1 MLSLHYIGTPVKE
14 GSHVKKLELEAT
26 VDSIEKITD
35 FINAELEAMDCP
47 MKAQMQIDVAVDEV
61 FANIANY
68 AYEGAKGGAVVSF
81 EAQDD
86 PRGAVITFV
95 DRGVPFNPLESKDP
109 DTSLSA
115 EERQIG
121 GLGIFLV
128 KKTMD
133 EMRYERRGEENVL
146 RITKLF

>member
-1 MLSLHYIGTPVKE
+1 M
-14 GSHVKKLELEAT
+14 KKLELEAS

-68 AYEGAKGGAVVSF
+68 AYEGAKGGAVVCF

-95 DRGVPFNPLESKDP
+95 DRGIPFNPLESKDP

>member
-1 MLSLHYIGTPVKE
+1 MKE
-14 GSHVKKLELEAT
+14 LRIEAA
-26 VDSIEKITD
+26 VDRLDEVLA
-35 FINAELEAMDCP
+35 FIDAELEAQDCP